1 MYRVQAAAL
10 SVGTKGEAAT
20 VWLLERCQSESR
32 EAEDLLGRGPGGAYF
47 KGPLLNELFEN
58 DGLIAIH
65 DEPQLIYEESVYTV
79 PNTR

>member
-1 MYRVQAAAL
+1 MYRVQAATL

-32 EAEDLLGRGPGGAYF
+32 EAEDSDLLGRGPGGAYF
-47 KGPLLNELFEN
+47 DFPPFRDSIPPCIKGPLLNELFEN

-65 DEPQLIYEESVYTV
+65 DEP
-79 PNTR
+79 

>member
-1 MYRVQAAAL
+1 MYRVKAATL

-20 VWLLERCQSESR
+20 VWLLERCQSRESESR

-47 KGPLLNELFEN
+47 DFPPFHSALHQGTPALLNELFEN

-65 DEPQLIYEESVYTV
+65 DEP
-79 PNTR
+79 